1 LKSDFIVNSHPDV
14 TRIAILE
21 DGRLME
27 LIVEKTEEKRIVGNI
42 YLGRVNAV
50 LPGMQAAFVDIG
62 LERSAFLHSSDVR
75 SGVIDA
81 KAFAQSLVEE
91 KPLPAEESNQPIED
105 LLRRGQDILVQVTKE
120 PIGTKGARVSSRI
133 SIAGRYV
140 VSMPGDPV
148 AGVSRKIGDRKERTR
163 LREIVQRM
171 RGEGFGIIART
182 AGTDQS
188 EDAFKSDVERIIDR
202 WKEIGELTLR
212 SRAPALLH
220 HEYDII
226 TMTMRDL
233 VSAEMSSFVTDSKDV
248 FSIARTYMK
257 RITPDM
263 SARVRLYRGKTPI
276 FDQYGVEQ
284 EIVQILNREV
294 PLKSGGSLVI
304 DQTEALVAI
313 DVNTRRYVG
322 KRSQENTILKTNLEA
337 AKEVA
342 RQLRLRDIGGI
353 IVIDFIDMDIEDHR
367 EKVVNSL
374 RSELGRDRSPTKT
387 CQVSSLGLVEM
398 TRKRVR
404 PSLVQALSEPCPH
417 CGGTGRVLSALSA
430 ATRLER
436 LLERASLQKNHR
448 NIVVSIHPDLS
459 EYLMRDDGRRMDH
472 ILEKA
477 KLAVEFHEDRRM
489 KVDQFRVFSL
499 DTHEEI
505 TSLYDS

>member
-1 LKSDFIVNSHPDV
+1 MKVDFVVNSHPDV
-14 TRIAILE
+14 TRIAIME

-27 LIVEKTEEKRIVGNI
+27 LIVEKTDEKRIVGNI

-81 KAFAQSLVEE
+81 RAFAQSLVDE
-91 KPLPAEESNQPIED
+91 KPLDAEESGQPIED
-105 LLRRGQDILVQVTKE
+105 LLRRGQEVLVQVTKE
-120 PIGTKGARVSSRI
+120 PIGTKGARVSTRI

-148 AGVSRKIGDRKERTR
+148 SGVSRKIGDRKERSR
-163 LREIVQRM
+163 LREIVTKVRT
-171 RGEGFGIIART
+171 EGFGIIART
-182 AGTDQS
+182 AGTDQN
-188 EDAFKSDVERIIDR
+188 EDSFKADVERIVDR
-202 WKEIGELTLR
+202 WKEIGELALR
-212 SRAPALLH
+212 SRAPLLLH
-220 HEYDII
+220 QEHDII

-233 VSAEMSSFVTDSKDV
+233 VSPEMNSFVTDSKDM
-248 FSIARTYMK
+248 FSMARNYMK
-257 RITPDM
+257 RIAPEM
-263 SARVRLYRGKTPI
+263 GARIRLYKGKTPI
-276 FDQYGVEQ
+276 FDEYGLEA
-284 EIVQILNREV
+284 EIAQILNREV

-322 KRSQENTILKTNLEA
+322 RKSQENTILKTNLEA
-337 AKEVA
+337 AREVA

-367 EKVVNSL
+367 DKVLNSL

-404 PSLVQALSEPCPH
+404 PSLVQAMSEPCSH
-417 CGGTGRVLSALSA
+417 CGGTGRTLSALSA
-430 ATRLER
+430 STRLER
-436 LLERASLQKNHR
+436 LLERASLQKDHR
-448 NIVVSIHPDLS
+448 NLVVSIHPDLA
-459 EYLMRDDGRRMDH
+459 EYLLRDDGKRMEHIMEKARMD
-472 ILEKA
+472 
-477 KLAVEFHEDRRM
+477 VEFHEDRRM
-489 KVDQFRVFSL
+489 KVDEFRVFSL

-505 TSLYDS
+505 TNLYDA